1 MWEKKKMKRNE
12 DGSVNRIQGGV
23 MLKVHA
29 KNLGN
34 VTVLSLK
41 GQIVSGE
48 TEVLRTA
55 VQSLSGISAVKLDL
69 ARVSTIDAAGLGTML
84 ELREQAESKSI
95 QFDLMNV
102 NKRIRRVFEITR
114 LDTVFRIT
122 PKLRFFPVSHRR
134 RVRPLASCA

>member
-1 MWEKKKMKRNE
+1 
-12 DGSVNRIQGGV
+12 

-84 ELREQAESKSI
+84 ELREQAESRSI

-122 PKLRFFPVSHRR
+122 PNLRFFPAVSHRR